1 MTNKYKKELEELKRR
16 VYNEK
21 SLAELK
27 RIGKLKKGLLNVD
40 QYKKANKKDL
50 VERLVKGSQLSDES
64 KKVLLE
70 IAQTKDLKVNASMSK
85 EVILQKITNPKL
97 TDLNENRLR
106 KIAEKKGVPLRTQ
119 LTNRAI
125 IQRLE
130 NPTDYY
136 TVESLKRLAR
146 SNNIDVRRNISKPE
160 LINILGERNLITTT
174 PITAQESN
182 LGVLSSKVPIDLI
195 RKAKKKAQ
203 SAKEALEIFKEYI
216 KNLKGYNISANRLK
230 KLSKQLERKEKK
242 ATEEKDRIFTPI
254 IEASAFKNYTNQ
266 YVMYNTKANYEP
278 IEFLEYAKP
287 AILNIFNSNRNIK
300 TILYL
305 HCLMQNIQSIIP
317 VEFAFH
323 SKDLKLVLEGT
334 DISEL
339 YNEMADE
346 IEEEIQKVE
355 NSEGSG
361 YTFVKV
367 IKLVLH
373 TTKWEPIYGSSYIPL
388 DPYLAN
394 KKAIINMKNEDD
406 KCFMWCVLR
415 ALYPKDKNAERI
427 DKDLKSKQDNINMK
441 GICYPVSLKA
451 IDHFEHLNPN
461 ISISVLG
468 YNKEDRVFPLRISKY
483 TGCDYDIVL
492 LLLKEAEKGE
502 SGEIKEKTHY
512 TLVKNKSAL
521 IASQINSHEHKRHLC
536 LNCFNSFNSPETLE
550 KHKEYCYENESIK
563 TNMPSPNT
571 YLRFKNF
578 LYSEK
583 APFAV
588 YADFESL
595 IKPLDNCDPD
605 PNKSYTKK
613 YQKHEPISFSYYIA
627 VNGVFKPV
635 LRKYTKTKPEDADAM
650 DVFIKWLEE
659 DVKAIANIEEKEM
672 IFTEEDR
679 KHFNNASDCWICGEE
694 LGNDRVRD
702 HCHFT
707 GRYRGPAHNRCN
719 LKYRKP
725 KNISVFFHN
734 LSGYDSHLFIK
745 KLGTPN
751 KNENIDCIP
760 NNEEK
765 YISFS
770 KTIVTGQYTNKKGEI
785 KDKTF
790 KIVFKDSLKFMSS
803 SLGALVNNLPK
814 DAFKNLLKYFTP
826 KQAEI
831 LKQKGF
837 YPYEY
842 MDSEEKFNDTKLP
855 PREAFYSKLS
865 GKGITEKDYKHAGD
879 VWNSFKMKTFLEYHE
894 LYNITDVLLLADVF
908 ENFRDL
914 CLKIYGL
921 DPVYYFTAPGLA
933 WDACLKITSI
943 DLELLSDPNMLLMF
957 EKGIRGGISII
968 SNRYGKANNKYLRKG
983 YNKNLP
989 SKYLMYLDAN
999 NLYGCAMSEKLPTHG
1014 FKWLSGGEMKKLFNN
1029 RVIQVWEKI
1038 PCILEVDLEYPENLH
1053 DLHND
1058 YPFCP
1063 EKVKCK
1069 NGVEKLIP
1077 NLNDKTKYI
1086 IHYKNLIQC
1095 LRAGMKL
1102 KKIHRGIKFVES
1114 EWMKPYID
1122 KNTNLRAKAKNN
1134 FEKDFFKLM
1143 NNSVFG
1149 KTMENIRNRVDV
1161 KLVNTKE
1168 KLRKLV
1174 AKPNFK
1180 GRKIFNENLVSV
1192 HMKKT
1197 SLTMNKPIYL
1207 GMCILDLSKII
1218 MFDFHYNYI
1227 KSKYVDKAKLLFT
1240 DTDSLMYEI
1249 ETEDF
1254 YKDIAGD
1261 VKNKFDTSDYP
1272 ENHPSG
1278 IPTGEN
1284 KKVLGMMKDEAAG
1297 KIIKEFVGLRSKLYS
1312 FVMDDGGEIKKC
1324 KGIKKQVVESSI
1336 RHEHYKTCLT
1346 TGKELLRK
1354 QNILRSYE
1362 HEVYTEEVNKV
1373 ALSALDDKRY
1383 ILSDGMDTLALGHYK
1398 IQQGDYRRETD
1409 SKNLS
1414 QFPPP
1419 LNSLNDARQD
1429 DRRIK

>member
-1 MTNKYKKELEELKRR
+1 MTNKYKKELEEIRRR

-27 RIGKLKKGLLNVD
+27 RIGKIKKGLLNVD

-50 VERLVKGSQLSDES
+50 VERLIKGRQLKDES
-64 KKVLLE
+64 KDVLLG
-70 IAQTKDLKVNASMSK
+70 IAQNEGIKVNASMNK
-85 EVILQKITNPKL
+85 KVILQKITSPKL
-97 TDLNENRLR
+97 TDLKENRLR
-106 KIAEKKGVPLRTQ
+106 NIAEKKGIPLRTQ
-119 LTNRAI
+119 LTNKAI

-182 LGVLSSKVPIDLI
+182 LGVLTSKVPIDLI
-195 RKAKKKAQ
+195 RKAKKKKAK

-216 KNLKGYNISANRLK
+216 GNLKGYNISANRLK

-242 ATEEKDRIFTPI
+242 AKEEKDIIFTPI
-254 IEASAFKNYTNQ
+254 KERSAFKNYTNQ
-266 YVMYNTKANYEP
+266 YVMYIPAGYEP
-278 IEFLEYAKP
+278 YDVFKYAEP
-287 AILNIFNSNRNIK
+287 AILNILNSNLNIK
-300 TILYL
+300 TMLYL
-305 HCLMQNIQSIIP
+305 HCYLQRVDNMDDKP
-317 VEFAFH
+317 KEFAFH
-323 SKDLKLVLEGT
+323 SHDLKLVLEGT
-334 DISEL
+334 DTREL
-339 YNEMADE
+339 YNEMCSE
-346 IEEEIQKVE
+346 IASELEAVQTEQSGWVFIQ
-355 NSEGSG
+355 
-361 YTFVKV
+361 T
-367 IKLVLH
+367 IKMVLH
-373 TTKWEPIYGSSYIPL
+373 TTKWKPIYGSSYMPL

-415 ALYPKDKNAERI
+415 ALYPKNDHPERI
-427 DKDLKSKQDNINMK
+427 DKDLKSKQDIINMK
-441 GICYPVSLKA
+441 DIHYPVSLKA

-502 SGEIKEKTHY
+502 NGEIKEKTHY

-521 IASQINSHEHKRHLC
+521 ISSQINSHEHKRHLC
-536 LNCFNSFNSPETLE
+536 LNCFNSFNTSESLN
-550 KHKEYCYENESIK
+550 KHKEYCYENKSVKI
-563 TNMPSPNT
+563 TIPPQNT

-578 LYSEK
+578 HHSEK

-595 IKPLDNCDPD
+595 IKPLNNCDPD

-627 VNGVFKPV
+627 VNGVFFKPV

-650 DVFIKWLEE
+650 DIFIKWLEE
-659 DVKAIANIEEKEM
+659 DVKDIANIEPKEM
-672 IFTEEDR
+672 IFTEEDI

-707 GRYRGPAHNRCN
+707 GRYRGPAHNSCN

-745 KLGTPN
+745 KLGTPD

-803 SLGALVNNLPK
+803 SLEALVNNLPK
-814 DAFKNLLKYFTP
+814 DAFKNLIKYFTP

-879 VWNSFKMKTFLEYHE
+879 VWNSFKMKTFKEYHE

-933 WDACLKITSI
+933 WDACLKITDI

-968 SNRYGKANNKYLRKG
+968 SNRYGEANNKYMRKG
-983 YNKNLP
+983 FNKNKP

-999 NLYGCAMSEKLPTHG
+999 NLYGCGMSEKLPTHG
-1014 FKWLSGGEMKKLFNN
+1014 FKWLSCGEMEKLFNN
-1029 RVIQVWEKI
+1029 QVFQVWEKI

-1095 LRAGMKL
+1095 LRAGIKL
-1102 KKIHRGIKFVES
+1102 KKIHRGIKFVQS

-1122 KNTNLRAKAKNN
+1122 KNTNLRAMAKNN

-1174 AKPNFK
+1174 AKPNLK
-1180 GRKIFNENLVSV
+1180 SPPKIFNENLVSV
-1192 HMKKT
+1192 HMRKT
-1197 SLTMNKPIYL
+1197 SLLMNKPIYL
-1207 GMCILDLSKII
+1207 GMCILDI
-1218 MFDFHYNYI
+1218 
-1227 KSKYVDKAKLLFT
+1227 
-1240 DTDSLMYEI
+1240 
-1249 ETEDF
+1249 
-1254 YKDIAGD
+1254 
-1261 VKNKFDTSDYP
+1261 
-1272 ENHPSG
+1272 
-1278 IPTGEN
+1278 
-1284 KKVLGMMKDEAAG
+1284 LGMMKDETAG

-1312 FVMDDGGEIKKC
+1312 FVMDDGGETKKC
-1324 KGIKKQVVESSI
+1324 KGIKKQVVERSI

-1398 IQQGDYRRETD
+1398 IKD
-1409 SKNLS
+1409 N
-1414 QFPPP
+1414 
-1419 LNSLNDARQD
+1419 
-1429 DRRIK
+1429 

>member
-106 KIAEKKGVPLRTQ
+106 KIAEKKGIPLRTQ

-146 SNNIDVRRNISKPE
+146 NNNIDVRRNISKPE

-254 IEASAFKNYTNQ
+254 LEASAFKNYTNQ

-278 IEFLEYAKP
+278 IEFLAYAIP
-287 AILNIFNSNRNIK
+287 AILNIFKSNQNIK
-300 TILYL
+300 TMLYL
-305 HCLMQNIQSIIP
+305 HCLMQNIQSTTP

-339 YNEMADE
+339 YNGMADE

-373 TTKWEPIYGSSYIPL
+373 VTKWQPLYGSSYMPL

-415 ALYPKDKNAERI
+415 ALYPKDKNSERI
-427 DKDLKSKQDNINMK
+427 DKDLKSKQDIINMK
-441 GICYPVSLKA
+441 GICYPVSLNGIKR
-451 IDHFEHLNPN
+451 FEELNPN

-468 YNKEDRVFPLRISKY
+468 YNKEEGGVYPLQISKY
-483 TGCDYDIVL
+483 KGCDYDIVL
-492 LLLKEAEKGE
+492 LLLKEAVTGE
-502 SGEIKEKTHY
+502 NGEIKEKTHY
-512 TLVKNKSAL
+512 TLVKNTSAL
-521 IASQINSHEHKRHLC
+521 IASQKNNHKGKRHAC
-536 LNCFNSFNSPETLE
+536 LNCFNSFNTLE
-550 KHKEYCYENESIK
+550 SLNKHKEYCYENESIK
-563 TNMPSPNT
+563 TNMPPQNT

-613 YQKHEPISFSYYIA
+613 YQKHEPISFSYYITF
-627 VNGVFKPV
+627 NGVFFKPI

-650 DVFIKWLEE
+650 DIFIKWLEE
-659 DVKAIANIEEKEM
+659 DVKDIANIEPKEM
-672 IFTEEDR
+672 IFTEEDT

-707 GRYRGPAHNRCN
+707 GRYRGPAHNKCN

-770 KTIVTGQYTNKKGEI
+770 KTIVTGQYTNKKGKV

-803 SLGALVNNLPK
+803 SLGALVNNLP
-814 DAFKNLLKYFTP
+814 AFKNLLNYFTP
-826 KQAEI
+826 KQTEL

-865 GKGITEKDYKHAGD
+865 GKGITEKDYEHAGN
-879 VWNSFKMKTFLEYHE
+879 VWNSFKMKTFKEYHE

-933 WDACLKITSI
+933 WDACLKMTSVK
-943 DLELLSDPNMLLMF
+943 LELLSDSNMLLMF
-957 EKGIRGGISII
+957 EEGIRGGISII
-968 SNRYGKANNKYLRKG
+968 SNRYGEANNKYMRKG
-983 YNKNLP
+983 FNKNKP

-1014 FKWLSGGEMKKLFNN
+1014 FKWLLDREIGKLFNN
-1029 RVIQVWEKI
+1029 QVLQVWEKI

-1058 YPFCP
+1058 YPFCS

-1077 NLNDKTKYI
+1077 NLRDKTKYV

-1102 KKIHRGIKFVES
+1102 KKIYSGIKFVES

-1122 KNTNLRAKAKNN
+1122 KNTNLRAMTKNN
-1134 FEKDFFKLM
+1134 FEKDFYKLM

-1149 KTMENIRNRVDV
+1149 KTMENLRNRVDV
-1161 KLVNTKE
+1161 RLVNTKE

-1180 GRKIFNENLVSV
+1180 SRKIFNENLVSV

-1197 SLTMNKPIYL
+1197 SLLMNKPIYL

-1218 MFDFHYNYI
+1218 MYDFHYNYI
-1227 KSKYVDKAKLLFT
+1227 KSKYADKAKLLFT

-1249 ETEDF
+1249 QTEDF
-1254 YKDIAGD
+1254 YKDISGD
-1261 VKNKFDTSDYP
+1261 VKDRFDTSDYP

-1284 KKVLGMMKDEAAG
+1284 KKVLGMMKDEVAG

-1312 FVMDDGGEIKKC
+1312 FVMDDGGETKKC

-1354 QNILRSYE
+1354 QNILRSYD

-1373 ALSALDDKRY
+1373 ALSALDDKRH

-1398 IQQGDYRRETD
+1398 IV
-1409 SKNLS
+1409 
-1414 QFPPP
+1414 
-1419 LNSLNDARQD
+1419 
-1429 DRRIK
+1429 